1 MSESGNDEIGS
12 DDELADAR
20 RLLALTDIVDRY
32 PQVVQRRVT
41 GIIYVLIGGGISFA
55 TLVMFVL
62 TVALE
67 PLAWNPL
74 LNLLFVGVCL
84 LITWI
89 ITFRLVGPLTKS
101 APRQIRED
109 ENIRFFYLMWG
120 VIAII
125 LAASSVIIFTQEN
138 QWIFPLLVQVL
149 LGFGQTVTYYMG
161 RMDDTGG
168 AFVREN
174 LALGI
179 AALLSIPFMLLIPLL
194 SYLILIVVDIG
205 GMYLLGVYALIT
217 AERLLLESTGRG

>member
-1 MSESGNDEIGS
+1 MPESGNEEIGS
-12 DDELADAR
+12 DELDEAR

-55 TLVMFVL
+55 TLVMIVL

-89 ITFRLVGPLTKS
+89 ITFRLVGPLTRS
-101 APRQIRED
+101 APQQVRED
-109 ENIRFFYLMWG
+109 EDIRFFYLMWG

-125 LAASSVIIFTQEN
+125 LAVSSVILFTQEN
-138 QWIFPLLVQVL
+138 QWLFPVLVQVL
-149 LGFGQTVTYYMG
+149 LGFGQIVSYYMG
-161 RMDDTGG
+161 RRHDIGS
-168 AFVREN
+168 AFVGEN